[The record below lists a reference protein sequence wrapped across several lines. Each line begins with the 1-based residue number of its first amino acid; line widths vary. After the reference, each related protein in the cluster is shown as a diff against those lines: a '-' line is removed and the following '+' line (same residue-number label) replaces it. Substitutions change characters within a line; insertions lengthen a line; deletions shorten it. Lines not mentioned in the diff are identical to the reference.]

1 MNDSHKTTAA
11 QQNTVTGG
19 GTINAGTFNN
29 SPVTTTTGDNNRTVV
44 NVSQPDPLI
53 PLIEQLRRELD
64 ETRRLLERK
73 AIEISP
79 GNHDDALDCIDD
91 VLAVID
97 NPELSNDA
105 GKIRRR
111 LDRLISA
118 LTPFAGI
125 IQGIASSVD
134 IFKDIRSAF

>member
-1 MNDSHKTTAA
+1 MNDSRKTTGS

-19 GTINAGTFNN
+19 GTINAGNFNA

-44 NVSQPDPLI
+44 SVSQPDPLI
-53 PLIEQLRRELD
+53 ERLRHELD
-64 ETRRLLERK
+64 EARRLLEQSS
-73 AIEISP
+73 AN
-79 GNHDDALDCIDD
+79 GNDAALDCIDD
-91 VLAVID
+91 VLGVID
-97 NPELSNDA
+97 NPKLSHD
-105 GKIRRR
+105 GGRIRRR

>member
-1 MNDSHKTTAA
+1 MNDSRRTTGS

-19 GTINAGTFNN
+19 GTINAGNFDN

-44 NVSQPDPLI
+44 SVSQPDPLI
-53 PLIEQLRRELD
+53 ERLRRELD
-64 ETRRLLERK
+64 EARRLLEQSY
-73 AIEISP
+73 AN
-79 GNHDDALDCIDD
+79 GNDAALDCIDD

-97 NPELSNDA
+97 NPKLSHDA

-118 LTPFAGI
+118 LIPFASI

-134 IFKDIRSAF
+134 IFKDIRSVI

>member
-1 MNDSHKTTAA
+1 MNDSHKITGS

-19 GTINAGTFNN
+19 GTINAGIFNN
-29 SPVTTTTGDNNRTVV
+29 SPVTTTTGDNNTTVV

-53 PLIEQLRRELD
+53 EQLRRELD
-64 ETRRLLERK
+64 EARRLLERN

-79 GNHDDALDCIDD
+79 GNDDEAHDCIDD

-97 NPELSNDA
+97 NPELSNDS

-111 LDRLISA
+111 LDRLICA

-125 IQGIASSVD
+125 IQGIAASID
-134 IFKDIRSAF
+134 IFKNIRSVI

>member
-1 MNDSHKTTAA
+1 MNDSRRTTGS

-19 GTINAGTFNN
+19 GTINAGNFDN

-44 NVSQPDPLI
+44 SVSQPDPLI
-53 PLIEQLRRELD
+53 ERLRRELD
-64 ETRRLLERK
+64 EARRLLEQSY
-73 AIEISP
+73 AN
-79 GNHDDALDCIDD
+79 GNDAALDCIDD

-97 NPELSNDA
+97 NPKLSHDA

-118 LTPFAGI
+118 LIPFAGI

-134 IFKDIRSAF
+134 IFKDIRSVI

>member
-1 MNDSHKTTAA
+1 MNDSPRTTGS

-19 GTINAGTFNN
+19 GTINAGNFDN

-44 NVSQPDPLI
+44 SVSQPDPLI
-53 PLIEQLRRELD
+53 ERLRRELD
-64 ETRRLLERK
+64 EARRLLEQCY
-73 AIEISP
+73 ANGISP
-79 GNHDDALDCIDD
+79 RNDAAVDCIDD

-97 NPELSNDA
+97 NPQLSHDA

-118 LTPFAGI
+118 LIPFAGI

-134 IFKDIRSAF
+134 IFKDIRSAI

>member
-1 MNDSHKTTAA
+1 MNDSHKTTGS

-19 GTINAGTFNN
+19 GTINTGIFNN

-44 NVSQPDPLI
+44 SVSQPDPLI
-53 PLIEQLRRELD
+53 EQLRHELD
-64 ETRRLLERK
+64 EARRLLERN
-73 AIEISP
+73 AIEISA
-79 GNHDDALDCIDD
+79 GNDNALDYIDD

-97 NPELSNDA
+97 NAELSNDA

-125 IQGIASSVD
+125 IQGIAASVD
-134 IFKDIRSAF
+134 IFKNIRSAI

>member
-1 MNDSHKTTAA
+1 MNDSRRTTGS

-19 GTINAGTFNN
+19 GTINAGNFDN

-44 NVSQPDPLI
+44 SVSQPDPLI
-53 PLIEQLRRELD
+53 ERLRRELD
-64 ETRRLLERK
+64 EARRLLEQSY
-73 AIEISP
+73 AN
-79 GNHDDALDCIDD
+79 GNDAALDCIDD

-97 NPELSNDA
+97 NPKLSHDA

-118 LTPFAGI
+118 LIPFAGI

-134 IFKDIRSAF
+134 IFKDIRSAI

>member
-1 MNDSHKTTAA
+1 MNDSHKTTGS
-11 QQNTVTGG
+11 QQNMVTGG
-19 GTINAGTFNN
+19 GTINTGIFNN

-44 NVSQPDPLI
+44 SVSQPDPLI
-53 PLIEQLRRELD
+53 EQLRHELD
-64 ETRRLLERK
+64 EARRLLERN
-73 AIEISP
+73 AIEISA
-79 GNHDDALDCIDD
+79 GNDNALDYIDD

-97 NPELSNDA
+97 NAELSNDA

-125 IQGIASSVD
+125 IQGIAASVD
-134 IFKDIRSAF
+134 IFKNIRSAI